1 MLTLISAERLK
12 WRRTFIPQLLWVTPL
27 FTLLL
32 CGVLMGGRYFQTGA
46 YNWWYTML
54 LPGALTLVCALAV
67 QKDAKLQY
75 RALLA
80 LPLRPQKL
88 WSAKIAAVTGW
99 LLAASLLFFAGISSG
114 GWLFGAS
121 IPLMNS
127 AAGSL
132 LIVITF
138 LWQIPLCLFLAARFG
153 LFTAVLINMALN
165 IAGVVT
171 FDTGGLW
178 DFMPY
183 TITFRL
189 MCPVLHIL
197 PNGLPVPEGSPLR
210 STDTILRDVLAS
222 LVWFGSL
229 FFLTARRFRRQEAK

>member
-12 WRRTFIPQLLWVTPL
+12 WRRTFIPWLLWIAPL

-32 CGVLMGGRYFQTGA
+32 CMLLMGGRYFQTGA

-54 LPGALTLVCALAV
+54 LPGALTLVCSLAM
-67 QKDAKLQY
+67 QKDAKMKY

-80 LPLRPQKL
+80 LPLRPQAL
-88 WSAKIAAVTGW
+88 WSAKIASVTGW

-114 GWLFGAS
+114 GWLFGPG

-153 LFTAVLINMALN
+153 LFGAVLINMALN

-171 FDTGGLW
+171 FDIGGLW

-210 STDTILRDVLAS
+210 SMDTVLRDTLVSLAWFAI
-222 LVWFGSL
+222 LV
-229 FFLTARRFRRQEAK
+229 FFTARRFRRQEAE

>member
-12 WRRTFIPQLLWVTPL
+12 WRRTFIPWLLWIAPL

-32 CGVLMGGRYFQTGA
+32 CALLMGGRYFQTGA

-67 QKDAKLQY
+67 QQDAKMKY
-75 RALLA
+75 HALLA
-80 LPLRPQKL
+80 LPLRPQAL
-88 WSAKIAAVTGW
+88 WSAKVSAVAGW

-114 GWLFGAS
+114 GWLFGTS
-121 IPLMNS
+121 IPLQNS

-138 LWQIPLCLFLAARFG
+138 LWQIPLCLFLAVRFG
-153 LFTAVLINMALN
+153 LFAAVLINMAFN
-165 IAGVVT
+165 VAGVVT
-171 FDTGGLW
+171 FDIGGLW

-197 PNGLPVPEGSPLR
+197 PNGLPVPEGSALR
-210 STDTILRDVLAS
+210 SMDTVLRDTLVSLA
-222 LVWFGSL
+222 WFGIL
-229 FFLTARRFRRQEAK
+229 VFFTARRFRRQEAE